1 MLTKHGQCFAIRLPE
16 RTKPRSLCFMKK
28 VLFLSSIFFVSA
40 AAMAQSTVSFGVR
53 GGITNSSISGDAA
66 ENLQSMIKYTGGALT
81 TQNKTGFYAG
91 GFVNIPVSEQF
102 SIEPGI
108 TYAQKGYTVR
118 GQFGIEGADLVGA
131 KSELTLGYIEVP
143 VLAKANLG
151 GLQLFA
157 GPQVAYLANAS
168 LHTRAGALGFNF
180 INDKRDV
187 KPQFNDM
194 DVSLTGGVGYQFGNG
209 LRLQA
214 SYDHGLSRINAGQSM
229 EAYNRAVKVGIGFQ
243 F

>member
-1 MLTKHGQCFAIRLPE
+1 MGAVLQSDLAE
-16 RTKPRSLCFMKK
+16 RSKPRSLCFMKK
-28 VLFLSSIFFVSA
+28 HLFFSSLLFLSV

-53 GGITNSSISGDAA
+53 GGVVNSSIKGDAA
-66 ENLQSMIKYTGGALT
+66 QNLQSLIEYTGGALT
-81 TQNKTGFYAG
+81 TENKTGYFAG

-108 TYAQKGYTVR
+108 TYTQKGYTVR
-118 GQFGIEGADLVGA
+118 GQFGIDGKDLIGA
-131 KSELTLGYIEVP
+131 KSELTLGYVEVP
-143 VLAKANLG
+143 VLAKANFS

-157 GPQVAYLANAS
+157 GPQVGYLTNAG
-168 LHTRAGALGFNF
+168 LHTKAGALGFNF

-187 KPQFNDM
+187 KDQFNDV
-194 DVSLTGGVGYQFGNG
+194 DVSLTGGVGYQFANG

-214 SYDHGLSRINAGQSM
+214 SYDHGLSRINSGQSM